1 MPTPT
6 PFPAPHGTQETD
18 VLRSPARELGDFIR
32 AHRERLTPD
41 AAGLPA
47 GNRRRTPGLRRE
59 EVAQLCGVSPTW
71 YTWIEQ
77 GRPVSASPDALAR
90 IAGALRLTRAERAYL
105 FELAALRDPAEPA
118 PGTSDA
124 PAALLASVALLD
136 APAYVL
142 DRQWTALAW
151 NGHASELFVGWLAP
165 DDDHNLLRYMF
176 TSEAARRL
184 VVGWETRARRLVAEF
199 RADSSRHLTDPPTRA
214 LIENLLSASDAFA
227 LYWRSQDVGERE
239 GGLREFDHPVRGHL
253 RFDQI
258 TLTPALR
265 EDLKLVALIPRPVP
279 GDAGKAE
286 PAGLKRPFA

>member
-1 MPTPT
+1 MPTSP
-6 PFPAPHGTQETD
+6 PSPASRPDRDTD
-18 VLRSPARELGDFIR
+18 ILRSPPRELGDFIR

-41 AAGLPA
+41 AAGLPV

-90 IAGALRLTRAERAYL
+90 IALALRLTRAERAYL

-124 PAALLASVALLD
+124 PAALLASVTLFD
-136 APAYVL
+136 APAYIL

-151 NGHASELFVGWLAP
+151 NGHASELFVGWLTP

-176 TSEAARRL
+176 TSEVARRL

-199 RADSSRHLTDPPTRA
+199 RADSSRHLTDAPTRA
-214 LIENLLSASDAFA
+214 LIENLLGASDAFA

-239 GGLREFDHPVRGHL
+239 GGLREFDHPVRGRL

-265 EDLKLVALIPRPVP
+265 EDLKLVALIPRPAAPENDAP
-279 GDAGKAE
+279 G
-286 PAGLKRPFA
+286 

>member
-1 MPTPT
+1 MPQPPSSSPSVTARDT
-6 PFPAPHGTQETD
+6 GL
-18 VLRSPARELGDFIR
+18 LRSPARELGDFIR
-32 AHRERLTPD
+32 AHRERLTPE

-59 EVAQLCGVSPTW
+59 EIAQLCGVSPTW

-90 IAGALRLTRAERAYL
+90 IAMALRLTRAERAYL
-105 FELAALRDPAEPA
+105 FELAALRDPAEPG

-151 NGHASELFVGWLAP
+151 NERASALFVGWLAP

-176 TSEAARRL
+176 TSDVARQL
-184 VVGWETRARRLVAEF
+184 VVDWEVRARRLVAEF
-199 RADSSRHLTDPPTRA
+199 RADSSRHLTDAPTRT
-214 LIENLLSASDAFA
+214 LLEQLLGSSETFGR
-227 LYWRSQDVGERE
+227 YWRSQDVVERE
-239 GGLREFDHPVRGHL
+239 GGLREFDHPTHGRL
-253 RFDQI
+253 QFDQI
-258 TLTPALR
+258 TLKPVLR
-265 EDLKLVALIPRPVP
+265 EDLKLVALIPQ
-279 GDAGKAE
+279 GATGS
-286 PAGLKRPFA
+286 G